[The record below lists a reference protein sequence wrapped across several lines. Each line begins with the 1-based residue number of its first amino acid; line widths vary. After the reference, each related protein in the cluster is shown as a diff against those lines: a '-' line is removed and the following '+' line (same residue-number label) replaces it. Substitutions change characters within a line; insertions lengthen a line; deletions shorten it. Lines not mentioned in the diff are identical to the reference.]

1 MVSCKSKAFYCLSAK
16 AENLSNNII
25 YFTVKFI
32 EEEHFCNADI
42 DVAFKKNPECGFQ
55 NSRGTTQ
62 TYLKQLPCLDFT
74 QECKRF
80 VRITHT
86 APGLPSAAFFCC
98 CCKMVHWCSGQ
109 ERQPS
114 RQQTQQ
120 NQIRRDVIR
129 LCVSHPSPLI
139 RHACTGS
146 CSQTSLLQPPAPR
159 VERSEGLFGNS

>member
-1 MVSCKSKAFYCLSAK
+1 MQTQTLD
-16 AENLSNNII
+16 L
-25 YFTVKFI
+25 
-32 EEEHFCNADI
+32 
-42 DVAFKKNPECGFQ
+42 KNPVCGFQ
-55 NSRGTTQ
+55 NSRGRTQ
-62 TYLKQLPCLDFT
+62 TYLKQCRCLAFT

-86 APGLPSAAFFCC
+86 ASGLPSAAFFCC
-98 CCKMVHWCSGQ
+98 CKMVHWCSAQ
-109 ERQPS
+109 KRQPS

-146 CSQTSLLQPPAPR
+146 CSQTAALLPPALR
-159 VERSEGLFGNS
+159 VERSEGLCHNPQLLFHGARPCGVQAA